1 MRTLL
6 LMLLLVCWISSA
18 NGQEQ
23 QQTIQSAESAAK
35 KGIAGSQV
43 NPLFVQRYKSR
54 EEKAEEDK
62 QAADAKENLNIQRK
76 SLEVSDNA
84 LKVNQDS
91 LRETSRAAWAA
102 IIAAGAA
109 CFAALIAVCQLVM
122 FWIQLRKMNESNKTA
137 VKAATAAEIAANA
150 TKSEFEA
157 SHRPWIKVELNLLG
171 DFVRNES
178 GDWVLPVGF
187 TMTNI
192 GNGVAQGA
200 YPNPGFFAGEGFVD
214 DVLKAQTQLASEFTP
229 IADSSNIGFTIFPG
243 DYFKVTI
250 GLPLTAKTVA
260 EKIAPYAEMGFANY
274 LPHLF
279 IVGSVHYKSTIGAV
293 RYRTGFIREFGSS
306 QKEEPGKRIL
316 LPQKDVISLDEL
328 AMGQYFAGD
337 GYID

>member
-18 NGQEQ
+18 CGQEQ
-23 QQTIQSAESAAK
+23 QQATQPAGSAAK
-35 KGIAGSQV
+35 KEIAGSQA

-76 SLEVSDNA
+76 SLEVSENA
-84 LKVNQDS
+84 

-102 IIAAGAA
+102 TIAAVAA
-109 CFAALIAVCQLVM
+109 CFAALIAFGQFVM
-122 FWIQLRKMNESNKTA
+122 FWIQLHKMDESNKTA
-137 VKAATAAEIAANA
+137 AKAATAAETAANA

-157 SHRPWIKVELNLLG
+157 SHRPWIKVKLSLLG
-171 DFVRNES
+171 DFVRNKS
-178 GDWVLPVGF
+178 GGWVLPVEF

-200 YPNPGFFAGEGFVD
+200 YPHPGFFAGEGFVD
-214 DVLKAQTQLASEFTP
+214 DVLKAQAQLASEFSP
-229 IADSSNIGFTIFPG
+229 IADSSYVGFTIFPG
-243 DYFKVTI
+243 DSFKVTVGI
-250 GLPLTAKTVA
+250 PLTANTVA
-260 EKIAPYAEMGFANY
+260 EKIAPHAKMGFADC
-274 LPHLF
+274 LPPLF
-279 IVGSVHYKSTIGAV
+279 IVGSVHYKSTISAA

-306 QKEEPGKRIL
+306 QESKPGTRTL
-316 LPQKDVISLDEL
+316 LPQKDVISLNEL
-328 AMGQYFAGD
+328 AMNQYIAGD